1 MTRDS
6 NTLRLYDVYICYT
19 RARTS
24 YRALP
29 HPSEWPAC
37 AEAHLGTVTAAGKR
51 DATRQIMHEREIER
65 AFRNIEKKMDRNAH

>member
-1 MTRDS
+1 MT
-6 NTLRLYDVYICYT
+6 TLHPYDVYICYT

-29 HPSEWPAC
+29 HPNEWPAC

-51 DATRQIMHEREIER
+51 DAVKR
-65 AFRNIEKKMDRNAH
+65 ALAEWDRRLGIPR

>member
-1 MTRDS
+1 MISDS

-51 DATRQIMHEREIER
+51 NAIKQAIAEW
-65 AFRNIEKKMDRNAH
+65 DRRLGIPR